1 MPAAALAPAYPPGH
15 AAHDAMVE
23 PINTVRDHLRGGAVD
38 VAIFIEV
45 ALVVVVR
52 EIITLPAAE
61 THPAWVDLGV

>member
-1 MPAAALAPAYPPGH
+1 
-15 AAHDAMVE
+15 MVE